1 MTASGPAFLHMV
13 MSKKVVYVE
22 DALAWFNKLQQETDR
37 DPSPDVEHM
46 VEALTTFFEKL
57 PKWGMEIKMGFNP
70 LDVRPSQSGRF
81 FAVVNSIRDGAQE
94 DSCILTRPR
103 ELALF
108 HGIVS
113 ELLRN
118 DSADSGASTPA
129 RNRYIGRV
137 MPVSAVRDPEWLK
150 AGTARTGERTQLG
163 PRDVDVLL
171 DRLEKEFWLKISK
184 VASIGDERAIWF
196 GPRALVELPNVA
208 QALRDRKNAG
218 HLPPKWRATPRK
230 SRFPLIEP
238 AVGGSDDEE
247 DAIVPAPSSRRTQPS
262 PSRPSN
268 RHATPSNGRP
278 SRSTPRRCR
287 RRVRDSSDD
296 YSEEPAPSRPSKRV
310 VYDSEEKDDE
320 TPQPPVAASPSRRVV
335 RQRSTSRAVIH
346 DSEDDDAVTPQ
357 PPLASPSSRIVRK
370 RRQSKPIIKDT
381 EDDEEELP
389 RPRKRTRVAN
399 VHSPADGR
407 GAFEPDSETNPR
419 PPSTSPPQTM
429 ADGHEE
435 ALPDDHGSDS
445 GEVVRMTMKH
455 SSSEDD

>member
-1 MTASGPAFLHMV
+1 M
-13 MSKKVVYVE
+13 
-22 DALAWFNKLQQETDR
+22 
-37 DPSPDVEHM
+37 
-46 VEALTTFFEKL
+46 
-57 PKWGMEIKMGFNP
+57 
-70 LDVRPSQSGRF
+70 
-81 FAVVNSIRDGAQE
+81 
-94 DSCILTRPR
+94 
-103 ELALF
+103 
-108 HGIVS
+108 
-113 ELLRN
+113 
-118 DSADSGASTPA
+118 
-129 RNRYIGRV
+129 
-137 MPVSAVRDPEWLK
+137 
-150 AGTARTGERTQLG
+150 
-163 PRDVDVLL
+163 
-171 DRLEKEFWLKISK
+171 
-184 VASIGDERAIWF
+184 
-196 GPRALVELPNVA
+196 
-208 QALRDRKNAG
+208 
-218 HLPPKWRATPRK
+218 
-230 SRFPLIEP
+230 
-238 AVGGSDDEE
+238 
-247 DAIVPAPSSRRTQPS
+247 PAPSSRRTQPS

-287 RRVRDSSDD
+287 RRGRDSSDD
-296 YSEEPAPSRPSKRV
+296 F
-310 VYDSEEKDDE
+310 SEEKDDK

-419 PPSTSPPQTM
+419 PPSTSPRQTM